1 MTMNLLFS
9 LGWLW
14 SDMTKTPSHIALTTA
29 FGMIVLLCL
38 LSKDDEYISSST
50 SVFLNGFLLIAI
62 GCCEV
67 FGHVAHSGDP
77 TWILSSLGNFFF
89 GMCVLFVAFF
99 MMVSQYYLTRG
110 VLNGL
115 SYAGDFENKYGSGF
129 ISVVVAAIA
138 AIIASFFGGEAAMIV
153 GILFLVFQLYVVGLT
168 IYSAITNNGNVLY
181 ALFSIIVYLA
191 GVVGLVFL
199 FVHFLLPA
207 IFAAIL
213 MAIGNAKNTCGNCR
227 SYNNGYCYY
236 RNQNVSGGSD
246 ACGKFEYPR

>member
-1 MTMNLLFS
+1 MIPNLLFS

-14 SDMTKTPSHIALTTA
+14 NDMTKTPSHDALTTA
-29 FGMIVLLCL
+29 FALIVLLYV
-38 LSKDDEYISSST
+38 LSNNDEYTSSAT
-50 SVFLNGFLLIAI
+50 SVFLNGFILIAI

-67 FGHVAHSGDP
+67 YGHVAHYGDP
-77 TWILSSLGNFFF
+77 TWILDSFGNFFF
-89 GMCVLFVAFF
+89 GMCVLFVAFL
-99 MMVSQYYLTRG
+99 MMISQYYLTRG

-129 ISVVVAAIA
+129 TSVVVAAVA
-138 AIIASFFGGEAAMIV
+138 AIIASIFGGEAAMIV
-153 GILFLVFQLYVVGLT
+153 GILFLVFQLYIVGLT

-181 ALFSIIVYLA
+181 ALFSIIIYLA

-199 FVHFLLPA
+199 FIHFLLPA

-213 MAIGNAKNTCGNCR
+213 MAIGNAKNTCSNCR

-236 RNQNVSGGSD
+236 KNKSVSGGSE